1 LVSHQYVAMS
11 ATDTAECISFSK
23 CEVEVFVVRKLENF
37 MIPLLPFSTFYM
49 KCVQKIDLTNNSCY
63 ICE

>member
-1 LVSHQYVAMS
+1 MFPHQYVAMS
-11 ATDTAECISFSK
+11 ATYMAGCTSFSNCK
-23 CEVEVFVVRKLENF
+23 VEVHVVRELENF
-37 MIPLLPFSTFYM
+37 MILLLPCSTFYM